1 MIREQL
7 FIWNLIKAALKSLLG
22 LYIFIYIYIY
32 ENGKF
37 KIFQDSNDPV
47 R

>member
-7 FIWNLIKAALKSLLG
+7 FIWNLIKALLG
-22 LYIFIYIYIY
+22 LYIY